1 MGVKSLLEVAD
12 EALGASCVE
21 TVDIQTH
28 NGHMAVACGGKR
40 RLGAVKRVR
49 VRLLERPMHDMQGGK
64 ANGRRHGLM
73 GGHNSLHEV
82 RGEAM
87 WKVLDQVR

>member
-21 TVDIQTH
+21 TVDIEAH
-28 NGHMAVACGGKR
+28 NRHLTVARGGKR
-40 RLGAVKRVR
+40 RLGAVKRGR

-64 ANGRRHGLM
+64 ANGRRHGFM
-73 GGHNSLHEV
+73 GGHDSLHEV
-82 RGEAM
+82 RGETM